1 MPDTEICSR
10 CLKAKTVTPG
20 SIGGLF
26 EVCNCGT
33 ASVEQQAITVLFCNI
48 CKRQVNKGRHGSFTQ
63 WVFRPVLCE
72 CADPEII
79 QKVELIDRD
88 KLIAE
93 SSEVD
98 DHPEL
103 DVDGFPSDR
112 FSPREKLGSGA
123 TSEVFLSRDRFLR
136 KDVSV
141 KLLRWLNDETIVAF
155 QNEARVNAALKHGNI
170 VEILDFGVSDSG
182 VPFLVQDYIEGATL
196 EEYLAEHGPLSTGEV
211 ISFFAEIADAL
222 AYAHSKGVM
231 HRDLKPGNLLVVRSD
246 SRLSPRIID
255 FGIAHMREGTAT
267 ADGIEVAGTPWY
279 MSPDTANG
287 LDYDSRSEIYS
298 LGCVMYA
305 ALTGGSPPFNGGTS
319 LEILSMHSTRAPEP
333 IEAIAGEPLESVI
346 FKCLE
351 KSPEDRFESALS
363 LKEALLSISDLPSS
377 PEPEIRRAGSD
388 RNRIAVIAISAIAA
402 ITIATA
408 GALVASRFLNRSEP
422 ESKKARP
429 LEEQE
434 IKTAFQADNLGK
446 EFLESTMVP
455 HADST
460 IEYLQSIRK
469 NPDTEIVNLFMCDV
483 KDSDLDF
490 IGETRIKALNLSYNP
505 VTDITMKR
513 LANVETLEN
522 LVLRA
527 VNITDAGI
535 ESISRLPN
543 LKKLT
548 VSAIPLTPRSFDAIA
563 RIKTLESLIFETF
576 DNLSAEEIGK
586 LKKLPKLQTILLARC
601 NVSIHVARELVGFP
615 ALWAVS
621 LSNCSIADGVVE
633 TLAGSRKFTDIILS
647 GSKFPP
653 GKLKVFENM
662 KSLKVLNVVDCPNVE
677 TSEIKKLLKTRPDL
691 QVYAT
696 ERNLSL
702 PAPETD

>member
-1 MPDTEICSR
+1 MPDSEICSR

-20 SIGGLF
+20 SISGLY
-26 EVCNCGT
+26 EVCNCST
-33 ASVEQQAITVLFCNI
+33 ASSIEQQAITVLFCNI
-48 CKRQVNKGRHGSFTQ
+48 CKKQINQGRQGSFTQ

-72 CADPEII
+72 CENPEII

-98 DHPEL
+98 EHPEL

-155 QNEARVNAALKHGNI
+155 QNEARVNAALKHRNI

-196 EEYLAEHGPLSTGEV
+196 EEYLAEHGPMDTGSV
-211 ISFFAEIADAL
+211 ISFFAEVADAL

-231 HRDLKPGNLLVVRSD
+231 HRDLKPSNFLVVKSEN
-246 SRLSPRIID
+246 RLSPRLID
-255 FGIAHMREGTAT
+255 FGIAHMKEGTAT
-267 ADGIEVAGTPWY
+267 ADGIEVAGTPRY
-279 MSPDTANG
+279 MAPDTANG

-305 ALTGGSPPFNGGTS
+305 ALTGGSPPFDGDTS
-319 LEILSMHSTRAPEP
+319 LEILSRHSTQPPEP

-351 KSPEDRFESALS
+351 KSPAERFESAIS
-363 LKEALLSISDLPSS
+363 LKEALRSISDLPG
-377 PEPEIRRAGSD
+377 PLEPEIRKAGSD
-388 RNRIAVIAISAIAA
+388 RNRIAVVAVSAIAA
-402 ITIATA
+402 ITIATT
-408 GALVASRFLNRSEP
+408 GALVASRLLKQSEP
-422 ESKKARP
+422 ESRKARP
-429 LEEQE
+429 VKEEE
-434 IKTAFQADNLGK
+434 IETAFQADNLGK
-446 EFLESTMVP
+446 AFLESTMVP

-469 NPDTEIVNLFMCDV
+469 NPDAEVVNLFMCDV

-490 IGETRIKALNLSYNP
+490 IGGTRIKALNLSYNP
-505 VTDITMKR
+505 VTNVTMKR
-513 LANVETLEN
+513 LENVETLEA

-527 VNITDAGI
+527 VNITDDGI

-543 LKKLT
+543 LKRLT

-563 RIKTLESLIFETF
+563 RIKSLERLYLETF
-576 DNLSAEEIGK
+576 DNLSEEEIRK
-586 LKKLPKLQTILLARC
+586 LKKLPKLEMLLIARC
-601 NVSIHVARELVGFP
+601 KISVPVARELIDFP
-615 ALWAVS
+615 AMWAVD
-621 LSNCSIADGVVE
+621 LSNCSIADGVIE
-633 TLAGSRKFTDIILS
+633 TLAKSRRFTDIILS
-647 GSKFPP
+647 GSDFPP
-653 GKLKVFENM
+653 GRLKVFNSM

-677 TSEIKKLLKTRPDL
+677 TSEIKKLIRTRPDL

-696 ERNLSL
+696 EKNISL
-702 PAPETD
+702 P